1 MGNPEIKNWFTGAVI
16 VEAGKYANIRE
27 AVEKSRA
34 NLSRAD
40 LSGADLSRAN
50 LSRADLSGANLSRAN
65 LSRANLSRANLSG
78 ADLSGADLSGANLS
92 RADLSRANLY
102 EANLSGA
109 DLSGANLSRA
119 NLSRA
124 DLSGADL
131 SGANLYEANLYEAK
145 NFKLHFQHCPQEGSF
160 IAWKKAQ
167 GYLLKIV
174 IPNDAKRTSC
184 VINRKCRAEYVK
196 TIAIFDLDGKQQKE
210 GIEARGLHDSNTIY
224 QVGRITKA
232 DKFDPDIFN
241 DCSHGI
247 HFFPTR
253 EEAEEWCS

>member
-1 MGNPEIKNWFTGAVI
+1 MGNSEIKNRFTGAVI

-27 AVEKSRA
+27 AVEKSKADLSSADLRSADLRSADLRSANLRSANLRSA
-34 NLSRAD
+34 NLSYAD
-40 LSGADLSRAN
+40 LRSADLRS
-50 LSRADLSGANLSRAN
+50 ADLRS
-65 LSRANLSRANLSG
+65 
-78 ADLSGADLSGANLS
+78 
-92 RADLSRANLY
+92 
-102 EANLSGA
+102 
-109 DLSGANLSRA
+109 
-119 NLSRA
+119 
-124 DLSGADL
+124 
-131 SGANLYEANLYEAK
+131 AK